1 MTLRAL
7 CAVQIKL
14 TVGLEKKN
22 YTALVGKRHYSSAL
36 FKVFLRIEAYTV
48 EGLPYNYM

>member
-1 MTLRAL
+1 MRGANKINCRL
-7 CAVQIKL
+7 
-14 TVGLEKKN
+14 GKKN